1 MSTMVWSMIASA
13 CFTLAAIYGLV
24 WWFYRSRRDR
34 LAYVSMASATGAMA
48 LLEIALMTAPTPEA
62 FTFALRWHHV
72 PVWMNF
78 LAIIAFVRLHL
89 GAGRLWLGWLAVG
102 VRTASLVLNFTVGL
116 NLNYLSMT
124 GLRQVRFLG
133 GDVSLPIGVPN
144 PAMLVGQT
152 GLLLLLIFVSD
163 AAWTVWRRG
172 ERRRSL
178 LAGVSIAFFIL
189 LGSIQAVLAHWHV
202 VNAPPVASLYFM
214 GVIVLMTFELSW
226 DTLRAGKLEEEL
238 RSTQEG
244 KRREIAH
251 LGRVAT
257 LGELSMTLAHEMN
270 QPLAIILSNAQAAQR
285 LLAKPQPDL
294 PEVRDIL
301 GDIVSADLRAAEVIQ
316 RMRVLLKRGDTPRQL
331 LDLND
336 VLAEVLQLMRGAL
349 RERQVTLTQE
359 ASPALP
365 GVLGDRVQL
374 QQVLLNMILNAC
386 EAMQDTPPVSRQLR
400 VRAESAGQEVRVSVT
415 DSGRGLPPDVEPLFE
430 PFYTSKDQGL
440 GMGLAICR
448 SIVSAHQGR
457 LRAFPNPDGGAIFEM
472 TLPALES
479 AL

>member
-1 MSTMVWSMIASA
+1 MSTIIWSMIAAA
-13 CFTLAAIYGLV
+13 CFTLAAIHGLV
-24 WWFYRSRRDR
+24 WWFYRSRLDR
-34 LAYVSMASATGAMA
+34 LAYVFLASATGTMA
-48 LLEIALMTAPTPEA
+48 LVEIAMMTAPTPGA
-62 FTFALRWHHV
+62 FATALRWYHV
-72 PVWMNF
+72 PVWVDF
-78 LAIIAFVRLHL
+78 LAIMAFVRLHL
-89 GAGRLWLGWLAVG
+89 RAGRLWLGWVAVG
-102 VRTASLVLNFTVGL
+102 ARTVSLVLNFTVGL
-116 NLNYLSMT
+116 NLNYLSIT
-124 GLRQVRFLG
+124 GLREVRFLG
-133 GDVSLPIGVPN
+133 GDVALPMGVPN

-152 GLLLLLIFVSD
+152 GLLFLLLFVSD
-163 AAWTVWRRG
+163 AALTVWRRG

-178 LAGVSIAFFIL
+178 LAGVNTAFFIL
-189 LGSIQAVLAHWHV
+189 LGSIQTVLSHWHV
-202 VNAPPVASLYFM
+202 VNVPPVASLYFM
-214 GVIVLMTFELSW
+214 GVILLMTFELSW
-226 DTLRAGKLEEEL
+226 DALRAGKLEEEL
-238 RSTQEG
+238 RSMQEG
-244 KRREIAH
+244 KRREVAH